1 MPLERSLKL
10 LSPAQAKQ
18 IQIVGQEYFMADY
31 IFNNNISEV
40 NKFKNNKYKIPDNFE
55 KISEF
60 YIKGFMMY
68 EIFKKK

>member
-55 KISEF
+55 K
-60 YIKGFMMY
+60 
-68 EIFKKK
+68 